1 MTSKTTLI
9 VVAGVIAANVIAASS
24 ASAQL
29 APGPCTVAQENDVP
43 ARMRDGTILM
53 ANVLRPKEP
62 GSYPVILM
70 RLPYNKDLGQVNVYA
85 KPETY
90 ASHCYIVVIQDVRG
104 QYKSQ
109 GEFYPFRNEAQ
120 DGYDSVEWAAKLPGS
135 TGKVG
140 MYGFSYVGAT
150 QWLAATKKPPS
161 LAAIAPGHTASDYY
175 DGWTY
180 SGGALNLAF
189 IQSWPLTTIALTGT
203 RRLGDQEITDR
214 IVKGRDTAQATYTT
228 LPLSKYSWLSPDDK
242 RVAPYYL
249 DWIRNETRNDY
260 WKQWSIRD
268 RYQDIGVPALSIAGW
283 YDVFLKG
290 GIENFTGMRARG
302 GSEVARKNQKLMIAP
317 YIHIPWTRKVGELD
331 FGPEADNQ
339 FDGIQ
344 LRWFD
349 HWLKGMDNGID
360 REPPVKLFVMGANA
374 WREAADWPVPGTEF
388 TSFYLTSEGD
398 ANSSFGNGSL
408 SRAAPATPQPADHFV
423 YDPANPVPSRGGN
436 SCCSIAFAPVGP
448 YDQGA
453 IEQRSDVLVYA
464 TPPLSEAMEVTGPVT
479 VDLYASSS
487 AVDTDFTAKLV
498 DVYPDGKAFNISQ
511 GIVRARYRDS
521 LEKPTP
527 LTPGDVTAFKIALMP
542 TSNLFK
548 SGHRIRLEISSSNFP
563 HYDRNLNT
571 GAPISS
577 GEKMKRANQS
587 VYHDPQRLSRIVLPI
602 MPQPL
607 KAE

>member
-1 MTSKTTLI
+1 MTRTTTKI
-9 VVAGVIAANVIAASS
+9 VVAGLIAASTS
-24 ASAQL
+24 ATSGMAAQL
-29 APGPCTVAQENDVP
+29 ATGPCNVTAEYDVP
-43 ARMRDGTILM
+43 ARMRDGTTLM
-53 ANVLRPKEP
+53 ANVWRPKEP

-70 RLPYNKDLGQVNVYA
+70 RLPYNKDLGQMNVYA
-85 KPETY
+85 KPEIY
-90 ASHCYIVVIQDVRG
+90 ASHCYIVVTQDIRG
-104 QYKSQ
+104 QYKS
-109 GEFYPFRNEAQ
+109 GGVFYPFRHEAD

-161 LAAIAPGHTASDYY
+161 LVAISPGHTASDYY

-180 SGGALNLAF
+180 AGGALSQAF

-203 RRLGDQEITDR
+203 RRLGDQDVTDR
-214 IVKGRDTAQATYTT
+214 IIKGRDTAQQTYAA
-228 LPLSKYSWLSPDDK
+228 LPLARYTWLSTDDK

-249 DWIRNETRNDY
+249 DWLRNESRNDY

-268 RYQDIGVPALSIAGW
+268 RYQDITVPALSMAGW

-302 GSEVARKNQKLMIAP
+302 GSEVARKGQKLIITP
-317 YIHIPWTRKVGELD
+317 YVHIPWTRTVGEID
-331 FGPEADNQ
+331 FGPEAENQ
-339 FDGIQ
+339 HDSVQ

-349 HWLKGMDNGID
+349 HWLKGVDNGID

-374 WREAADWPVPGTEF
+374 WREATDWPVPGTQF
-388 TSFYLTSEGD
+388 TSFYLESTGA

-408 SRAAPATPQPADHFV
+408 SRTAPSAPQPADRFV

-448 YDQGA
+448 FDQAA
-453 IEQRSDVLVYA
+453 IEQRSDVLVYS
-464 TPPLSEAMEVTGPVT
+464 TPPLAEDTEITGPVT

-498 DVYPDGKAFNISQ
+498 DVHPDGKAYNVSQ
-511 GIVRARYRDS
+511 GIIRARYRDS
-521 LEKPTP
+521 LEKATP
-527 LTPGDVTAFKIALMP
+527 LTPGEVTAFKIEMMP
-542 TSNLFK
+542 TSNVFK
-548 SGHRIRLEISSSNFP
+548 AAHRIRLEISSSNFP

-571 GAPISS
+571 GEPIAS
-577 GEKMKRANQS
+577 GEKAKRATQTI
-587 VYHDPQRLSRIVLPI
+587 YHEPQRLSRIVLPI

-607 KAE
+607 KTQ